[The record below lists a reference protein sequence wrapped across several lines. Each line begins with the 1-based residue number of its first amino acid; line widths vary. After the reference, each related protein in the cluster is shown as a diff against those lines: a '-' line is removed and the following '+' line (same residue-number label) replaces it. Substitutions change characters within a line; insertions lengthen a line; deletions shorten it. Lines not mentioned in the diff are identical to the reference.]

1 MKILIV
7 DDHLRV
13 RSSLK
18 ALLAAALSQAEMSEA
33 ADGAE
38 AIHRIEESHPDLV
51 LMDARMPNLDGI
63 RAIGLIKAR
72 WQKIQVIVL
81 SMYAQYQ
88 VPALEAGAA
97 AFISKDES
105 PEKLLNWVICKSRT
119 TMKSARTD
127 SPLS

>member
-7 DDHLRV
+7 DDHPRV
-13 RSSLK
+13 RASLK
-18 ALLAAALSQAEMSEA
+18 ALLAAALGRAEVSEA

-38 AIHRIEESHPDLV
+38 AIHRIEESYPDLV

-63 RAIGLIKAR
+63 RSTDLIKAR

-88 VPALEAGAA
+88 APALEAGAA
-97 AFISKDES
+97 VFISKGES
-105 PEKLLNWVICKSRT
+105 PEKLLERLAALAPSGYCGY
-119 TMKSARTD
+119 
-127 SPLS
+127 